1 MGITPA
7 QKSIIIDAFKQFRKL
22 FYDDEK
28 EGGYV
33 KKVEKEW
40 KDNGKNVLKNLSS
53 KKIIKVKGDSFE
65 VDMIDDVLEFIKEA
79 K

>member
-1 MGITPA
+1 
-7 QKSIIIDAFKQFRKL
+7 
-22 FYDDEK
+22 
-28 EGGYV
+28 V